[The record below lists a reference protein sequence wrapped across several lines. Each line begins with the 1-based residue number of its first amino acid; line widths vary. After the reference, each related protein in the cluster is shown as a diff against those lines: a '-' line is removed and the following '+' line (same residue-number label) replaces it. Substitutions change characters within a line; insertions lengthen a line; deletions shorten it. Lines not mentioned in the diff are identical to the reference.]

1 MHAEFA
7 GKEVVNRKNYFF
19 EIDGGNLSMGN
30 SFAVTGTDAF
40 SAALPSDLVV
50 EPSSKITRLS
60 DDTVV
65 NNLTILTVADDGTV
79 YNTVLLVNSVLTVAG
94 NIAND
99 GTLRINNIGSLVSG
113 GTTEIGG
120 SGTTEIKG
128 SLGSSD
134 WSGGSFV
141 IASEQTLQVT
151 GTVYA
156 DVVNNGTV
164 KTNGEWIGR
173 SADDPLKIENRGTI
187 DGYAGYSRFTN
198 VSIVNSETGILKT
211 SGGLIYLNEGSSV
224 TGGTLDGAV
233 QFSTGDGEA
242 SIANLTFAETASA
255 ETGSVAAVKA
265 SGTITLNSTLSNKGT
280 LYADGM
286 VALGGSGKLYN
297 LGNLGK
303 SDWSDS
309 GTFVIGS
316 NMAVSG
322 GGNIYSDIIN
332 NGLIDAAASSHMYFR
347 GKSSSERTV
356 IVNNNTIQASSIL
369 ETSNVYINNAGG
381 VLKSAGGTFELY
393 DGTVISGGTLDGSFE
408 LSKSSGSVV
417 KLENVTFSENSS
429 VKTGSYASKTY
440 LSGNIVKNC
449 NITLSS
455 TFAADGDAVISGSG
469 TLTLAGGKL
478 GSSDWSDS
486 GTLTFSAGQNVL
498 GYGSVYGDIVNNGR
512 IVSQSIYGLAF
523 TGKSVA
529 ECLTVKNSGLISGGD
544 DARSSVSFIN
554 TALVNSGTISGGE
567 GSCVNFGNS
576 VTVSGGNL
584 TGALNF
590 NSSAGT
596 RLSGTVFSNAAVSV
610 KGSSLNGSFYVGDN
624 VSITGGS
631 ISGTMTVNGSLSAA
645 SLDASGAEIVFSV
658 SATDRNVLIRN
669 LSEISGG
676 NYTVLL
682 PEEMA
687 NGSYRLASGA
697 SSFRSAITVR
707 NASGRALGTVTRDS
721 GLTSNDKFYYISVV
735 DGTLSLNIRDAE
747 EPVPVPD
754 PDPTPTPEPEA
765 NGPELTRNLSVSL
778 NNKSYKAKFS
788 WGKAAL
794 EKGEKLQGYEI
805 VLDGNA
811 LGFVKS
817 ANYSTKTPLS
827 VGTHTFKVRAVNQ
840 AGEAGEWYE
849 ESFAVQDVTAPQGK
863 MRINADFKT
872 DENGVPAVDLNW
884 DAAEDNVGV
893 TKYVVA
899 YGSGKNM
906 VETETVGT
914 SLRISNVAGK
924 MTFQVYAY
932 DAVGNR
938 SKVSRKKV
946 TVPDVVAPD
955 AVQNLGCIQ
964 TESKYKAALTWDV
977 AMDNGGTV
985 KAAGYYVTY
994 ATAADFSGAVTKKTT
1009 KNSLNLSKLQA
1020 NTMYYYKVTAYDKA
1034 KNVSADSPVYSFFV
1048 KDVTPPSKPSFQVR
1062 KTDENHYELSWKTPK
1077 ENVGIA
1083 GYEVRYAAAPGDLN
1097 APLQSWKTM
1106 GNSVSLT
1113 LENAGGYLVQ
1123 MCAYDTSGN
1132 VSYSSVKKINVKSD
1146 MALGYS
1152 ASSLLNLNFGDDGGR
1167 NLGLAAV

>member
-1 MHAEFA
+1 
-7 GKEVVNRKNYFF
+7 
-19 EIDGGNLSMGN
+19 MGN

-65 NNLTILTVADDGTV
+65 NNLTILTVAGDGTV
-79 YNTVLLVNSVLTVAG
+79 YNTVLLVNSALTVAG

-99 GTLRINNIGSLVSG
+99 GTLRISNSGSLVSG

-120 SGTTEIKG
+120 SGTTEISG

-134 WSGGSFV
+134 RAGGSFV
-141 IASEQTLQVT
+141 IVSEQTLQVT

-156 DVVNNGTV
+156 DVVNNGTIET
-164 KTNGEWIGR
+164 KGKWIGQ
-173 SADDPLKIENRGTI
+173 SADDPLKIENSGTI
-187 DGYAGYSRFTN
+187 DGYAGYSHFTN

-233 QFSTGDGEA
+233 QFSTGDSEA
-242 SIANLTFAETASA
+242 FIANLTFAETASA
-255 ETGSVAAVKA
+255 EIGSVASVRA

-286 VALGGSGKLYN
+286 VSLGGSGMVTMTN
-297 LGNLGK
+297 AGNLGK

-332 NGLIDAAASSHMYFR
+332 YGLIDATTSSHMRFR

-369 ETSNVYINNAGG
+369 EISNIYINNAGG
-381 VLKSAGGTFELY
+381 ALKSAGGTFELY
-393 DGTVISGGTLDGSFE
+393 DGTVISCGTLDGSFE

-417 KLENVTFSENSS
+417 KLENVTFTENSS
-429 VKTGSYASKTY
+429 VKTGPYTSKTY

-455 TFAADGDAVISGSG
+455 TFAADGDAVISGAG

-486 GTLTFSAGQNVL
+486 GTLTFSTGQNVL

-512 IVSQSIYGLAF
+512 IVSRNCNGLAF
-523 TGKSVA
+523 TGKSAA

-567 GSCVNFGNS
+567 GSCVNFGDS
-576 VTVSGGNL
+576 VTVSGGSL

-590 NSSAGT
+590 SSSAGT

-658 SATDRNVLIRN
+658 SATDRNILIRN

-676 NYTVLL
+676 SYTVLL
-682 PEEMA
+682 PEETA
-687 NGSYRLASGA
+687 NGSYLLASEA
-697 SSFRSAITVR
+697 ASFRSAITVR
-707 NASGRALGTVTRDS
+707 NAAGRVLGTVTRDS

-735 DGTLSLNIRDAE
+735 DGTLALNIKDAE
-747 EPVPVPD
+747 KPIPVPD
-754 PDPTPTPEPEA
+754 PDPTPMPEPEA
-765 NGPELTRNLSVSL
+765 NGPELTKNLKVSL

-817 ANYSTKTPLS
+817 VNYSTKTPLS

-840 AGEAGEWYE
+840 AGEAGEWCG

-893 TKYVVA
+893 VKYVVA

-906 VETETVGT
+906 VEMETAGT

-938 SKVSRKKV
+938 SKVSRKNV

-994 ATAADFSGAVTKKTT
+994 ATTADFSGAVTKKTT

-1020 NTMYYYKVTAYDKA
+1020 DTMYYYKVTAYDKA
-1034 KNVSADSPVYSFFV
+1034 KNVSADSSVYSFFV
-1048 KDVTPPSKPSFQVR
+1048 KDVTPPSKPSFQIR
-1062 KTDENHYELSWKTPK
+1062 KADENHYELSWKTPK
-1077 ENVGIA
+1077 ENVGVA
-1083 GYEVRYAAAPGDLN
+1083 GYEVRYAAASGDLN
-1097 APLQSWKTM
+1097 DPLQPWKTV
-1106 GNSVSLT
+1106 GNSASLT
-1113 LENAGGYLVQ
+1113 LEDAGSYLIQ
-1123 MCAYDTSGN
+1123 MSAYDASGN

-1146 MALGYS
+1146 MTLSYS
-1152 ASSLLNLNFGDDGGR
+1152 APSCLNLNFGDDGGR

>member
-1 MHAEFA
+1 
-7 GKEVVNRKNYFF
+7 
-19 EIDGGNLSMGN
+19 
-30 SFAVTGTDAF
+30 
-40 SAALPSDLVV
+40 
-50 EPSSKITRLS
+50 
-60 DDTVV
+60 
-65 NNLTILTVADDGTV
+65 
-79 YNTVLLVNSVLTVAG
+79 
-94 NIAND
+94 
-99 GTLRINNIGSLVSG
+99 
-113 GTTEIGG
+113 
-120 SGTTEIKG
+120 
-128 SLGSSD
+128 
-134 WSGGSFV
+134 
-141 IASEQTLQVT
+141 
-151 GTVYA
+151 
-156 DVVNNGTV
+156 
-164 KTNGEWIGR
+164 
-173 SADDPLKIENRGTI
+173 
-187 DGYAGYSRFTN
+187 
-198 VSIVNSETGILKT
+198 
-211 SGGLIYLNEGSSV
+211 
-224 TGGTLDGAV
+224 
-233 QFSTGDGEA
+233 
-242 SIANLTFAETASA
+242 
-255 ETGSVAAVKA
+255 
-265 SGTITLNSTLSNKGT
+265 
-280 LYADGM
+280 
-286 VALGGSGKLYN
+286 
-297 LGNLGK
+297 
-303 SDWSDS
+303 
-309 GTFVIGS
+309 
-316 NMAVSG
+316 MAVSG

-381 VLKSAGGTFELY
+381 ALKSAGGTFELY

-417 KLENVTFSENSS
+417 KLENVTFSANSS
-429 VKTGSYASKTY
+429 VKTGPYASKTY

-455 TFAADGDAVISGSG
+455 TFVADGDAVISGSG

-498 GYGSVYGDIVNNGR
+498 GYGSVYGDIV
-512 IVSQSIYGLAF
+512 IYGLAF
-523 TGKSVA
+523 TGKSAA

-576 VTVSGGNL
+576 VTVSGGSL

-610 KGSSLNGSFYVGDN
+610 KGSSLNGTFRVGDN

-682 PEEMA
+682 PEETA

-697 SSFRSAITVR
+697 SSFRSA
-707 NASGRALGTVTRDS
+707 
-721 GLTSNDKFYYISVV
+721 TSNDKFYYISVV

-788 WGKAAL
+788 WGKATL

-906 VETETVGT
+906 VETETAGT

-955 AVQNLGCIQ
+955 AVQNLGCVQ

-994 ATAADFSGAVTKKTT
+994 ATAADFTGAVTKKTT

-1097 APLQSWKTM
+1097 DPLQSWKTA